1 MLRSRKALAASLAV
15 ILMIGLAAYAQVV
28 QPTRKPATC
37 GRGAA
42 GQGFADQKDS
52 LLFDT
57 ADRREHFYRFVHLQR
72 FLLPPNKREME
83 RLAVLLGLTE
93 EQKQGIREL
102 YVQFRDTVKPIL
114 EQRGAATRELFGVLQ
129 GPSPSK
135 GALES
140 AANKVEQADRA
151 ILSAEFDFWLAF
163 REVLNTQQQ
172 QALGQFIKQKSER
185 EFTPP
190 AWKPG
195 RQAR

>member
-28 QPTRKPATC
+28 QPTRKPAT
-37 GRGAA
+37 GGQGTA

-52 LLFDT
+52 PLFDT

-114 EQRGAATRELFGVLQ
+114 EQRGAATKELFGVLQ
-129 GPSPSK
+129 GPSPNK
-135 GALES
+135 VALES

-163 REVLNTQQQ
+163 REALNAQQQ
-172 QALGQFIKQKSER
+172 QAFTQFMMQKTERGLGDPRS
-185 EFTPP
+185 
-190 AWKPG
+190 KPG
-195 RQAR
+195 PPR

>member
-1 MLRSRKALAASLAV
+1 MLRSRKALVASLAV

-28 QPTRKPATC
+28 QPTRKPATG

-42 GQGFADQKDS
+42 GQGFANQKDV
-52 LLFDT
+52 LFDT
-57 ADRREHFYRFVHLQR
+57 ADRREHFYRFVHLQS

-93 EQKQGIREL
+93 EQKQGIRKL

-114 EQRGAATRELFGVLQ
+114 EQRGAATKELFGVLQ
-129 GPSPSK
+129 EPSPNK

-163 REVLNTQQQ
+163 REALNAQQQ
-172 QALGQFIKQKSER
+172 QAFTQFMKQKTEIELGGPRS
-185 EFTPP
+185 
-190 AWKPG
+190 KPG
-195 RQAR
+195 PPR